1 MEIIAFD
8 SHKRYTLARVEKTDG
23 QLLKEERINHNPGNI
38 AGFLGKCESGSSVA
52 VETIGNWYWIIDEI
66 ERAEMQPKLVH
77 ARKAK
82 LMLGS
87 INKTDKLDA
96 RGLNLLQ
103 RTGTLPTV
111 WIPPAELRDKREL
124 PRTRMVFTCQ
134 RTRLKNRIH
143 SILAKYGLC
152 DEFEG
157 VSDIFGKAGRE
168 LMRQCMKRLPTQTR
182 YTMRCLLR
190 QLDTVCQEIE
200 QLERRMEQVFEKT
213 EQVKVLMTM
222 PGVGFILAV
231 VISQEIGDVSRFN
244 SPQRLASYSGTVPRV
259 HSSGDKVRFGK
270 LRPDTNRYLKWAF
283 SEAGNSIAVNRS
295 SWPYRHVCQLYSRI
309 RQRKG
314 HPKAVGAVARHLA
327 EASYWMLKKS
337 EPYKERGIKEVSL
350 SQV

>member
-8 SHKRYTLARVEKTDG
+8 SHKRYTLARVEKQNG
-23 QLLKEERINHNPGNI
+23 QLLKEERINHHQGNI
-38 AGFLGKCESGSSVA
+38 VGFLRKCEPGSSVA

-66 ERAEMQPKLVH
+66 EQAEMLPKLVH

-124 PRTRMVFTCQ
+124 PRTRMIFACQ

-157 VSDIFGKAGRE
+157 ISDIFGKAGQE
-168 LMRQCMKRLPTQTR
+168 LIQQCMKQLPIETR
-182 YTMRCLLR
+182 YTIQCLLR
-190 QLDTVCQEIE
+190 QLDTVRQEIE
-200 QLERRMEQVFEKT
+200 RLERRMLKAFEKD
-213 EQVKVLMTM
+213 EQIELLMTM

-259 HSSGDKVRFGK
+259 HSSGDKVRYGR
-270 LRPDTNRYLKWAF
+270 LRPDTNHYLKWAF
-283 SEAGNSIAVNRS
+283 SEAANSIAVNRRH
-295 SWPYRHVCQLYSRI
+295 WPHRHVCQLYNRI

-314 HPKAVGAVARHLA
+314 HAKAVGAVSRHLA
-327 EASYWMLKKS
+327 EASYWMLKKN
-337 EPYKERGIKEVSL
+337 EAYKERGIKSVSL

>member
-8 SHKRYTLARVEKTDG
+8 SHKRYTLARVEKPNG
-23 QLLKEERINHNPGNI
+23 QLVKERRIVHCQGNI
-38 AGFLGKCESGSSVA
+38 IRFLDSCEPGSPVA

-66 ERAEMQPKLVH
+66 EQAEKLPRLVH

-96 RGLNLLQ
+96 RGLNVLQ

-111 WIPPAELRDKREL
+111 WIPPADLRDKREL
-124 PRTRMVFTCQ
+124 PRTRMVFACQ

-143 SILAKYGLC
+143 SILAKYGLFYK
-152 DEFEG
+152 FEE

-168 LMRQCMKRLPTQTR
+168 LLQQCMKQLPSQTR

-200 QLERRMEQVFEKT
+200 RLEKRMGQVFEKT
-213 EQVKVLMTM
+213 EQVRFLMTM

-231 VISQEIGDVSRFN
+231 VISQEIGDVVRFN
-244 SPQRLASYSGTVPRV
+244 SPQRLASYCGTVPRV
-259 HSSGDKVRFGK
+259 HASGDKVRFGR

-283 SEAGNSIAVNRS
+283 SEAGNSIVVNRK
-295 SWPYRHVCQLYSRI
+295 SWPHRHVCQLYSRI

-314 HPKAVGAVARHLA
+314 HAKAVGAMARHLA
-327 EASYWMLKKS
+327 EASYWMLKNNES
-337 EPYKERGIKEVSL
+337 YKERGIKNVSL

>member
-1 MEIIAFD
+1 
-8 SHKRYTLARVEKTDG
+8 
-23 QLLKEERINHNPGNI
+23 
-38 AGFLGKCESGSSVA
+38 
-52 VETIGNWYWIIDEI
+52 
-66 ERAEMQPKLVH
+66 
-77 ARKAK
+77 
-82 LMLGS
+82 MLGS

-124 PRTRMVFTCQ
+124 PQTRMVFACQ

-143 SILAKYGLC
+143 SVLAKYGLC

-168 LMRQCMKRLPTQTR
+168 LIQQCMKQLPRETC

-190 QLDTVCQEIE
+190 QLDTVQQQIE
-200 QLERRMEQVFEKT
+200 RLEKHTEQVFEKT
-213 EQVKVLMTM
+213 EQVKFLMTM

-231 VISQEIGDVSRFN
+231 LISQEIGDVSRFN

-259 HSSGDKVRFGK
+259 HSSGDKVRFGR
-270 LRPDTNRYLKWAF
+270 LRPDANHYLKWAF
-283 SEAGNSIAVNRS
+283 SEAANSIAVNHKH
-295 SWPYRHVCQLYSRI
+295 WPHRHVCQLYNRI

-314 HPKAVGAVARHLA
+314 HAKAVGAVSRHLA
-327 EASYWMLKKS
+327 EASYWMLKKN
-337 EPYKERGIKEVSL
+337 EAYKERGIKNVSL